1 MNISRKLCH
10 NPYNEEVR
18 IMKKHISIKKVYLL
32 TFISFIATFLF
43 FYVFAETAPH
53 WYTGWDRYT
62 NKNTLSTF
70 ADITFMILLLVNCTG
85 IILSIIYTCK
95 SLFNKLSRNN

>member
-1 MNISRKLCH
+1 
-10 NPYNEEVR
+10 
-18 IMKKHISIKKVYLL
+18 MKKISIKKVYLF
-32 TFISFIATFLF
+32 TIISFVATFLF

-53 WYTGWDRYT
+53 WYTGWDKYT

-70 ADITFMILLLVNCTG
+70 GDITFMILLLVNCTG